1 MIREAAGG
9 RRRETGLEHLTLLEL
24 APPDLVTV
32 AAAAGFSAVG
42 LRISPVT
49 GGEPAWP
56 MEPGSPMLADTVR
69 RCADTGL
76 VVLDA
81 EAIHADG
88 DLAGCEPAI
97 EAAAALGAR
106 FLTVLCDEAD
116 LDRFADR
123 FAALT
128 EMSRPYRV
136 RPVVEFMAF
145 RPLRRLADAVGIVR
159 RSDGGGLLL
168 DTLHIQRCGV
178 TVTELAGVDPAL
190 LGYLQMC
197 DAPARPPHGIGV
209 PAQMPR
215 GQRVSAGDDA
225 VLEARTM
232 RLPPGEGELPL
243 TELLGVLPDDLPV
256 SVEAPSLAARRE
268 LTPAGYAARISR
280 ALTSVLG

>member
-1 MIREAAGG
+1 MTGETDGG
-9 RRRETGLEHLTLLEL
+9 GRRETGLEHLTLLDL

-69 RCADTGL
+69 RCADTGV

-106 FLTVLCDEAD
+106 YLTVLCDEAD

-123 FAALT
+123 FATLT
-128 EMSRPYRV
+128 QMARPYRV

-168 DTLHIQRCGV
+168 DTLHLQRCG
-178 TVTELAGVDPAL
+178 TTPGELAAIDPAL
-190 LGYLQMC
+190 LSYLQIC
-197 DAPARPPHGIGV
+197 DAPAAPGPD
-209 PAQMPR
+209 P
-215 GQRVSAGDDA
+215 VS
-225 VLEARTM
+225 EARTA
-232 RLPPGEGELPL
+232 RLLPGEGELPL
-243 TELLGVLPDDLPV
+243 AAMLDALPGLLPV
-256 SVEAPSLAARRE
+256 SVEAPSAAAREDPARYARAARRA
-268 LTPAGYAARISR
+268 LDSVPGLAA
-280 ALTSVLG
+280 